1 VPTTNAYGR
10 VGSFDETRDELL
22 ERTPLPS
29 GATADQS
36 ESMLKQLACHLLY
49 AIPGRTGIPTWELEA
64 EHANIPGEK
73 VLDPTHECNWGF
85 DGDRMPTIAP
95 MNGDPDDSSPMV
107 HAGPDATGNEG
118 SQAWPTGLPPTM
130 AAVWKPSGPLPR
142 ARTWTRGTHLHVHGP
157 VEREHRVHLYR

>member
-1 VPTTNAYGR
+1 MPTTNAYGR

-29 GATADQS
+29 GAIADQS

-118 SQAWPTGLPPTM
+118 SQAWPDGAASDDGGRLEAEWSSTAGEDVDVGNPP
-130 AAVWKPSGPLPR
+130 
-142 ARTWTRGTHLHVHGP
+142 ARSRTS
-157 VEREHRVHLYR
+157 